1 MWEKCSFKKV
11 LSGLLSYRYRNI
23 IRIVAPYNCWKEF
36 IYSEE
41 AGVQVLR
48 RCTSNGIIMDLI
60 YKRKGKIRRF
70 LSAI

>member
-1 MWEKCSFKKV
+1 M
-11 LSGLLSYRYRNI
+11 YRYRNI

-36 IYSEE
+36 VYSEG

-48 RCTSNGIIMDLI
+48 RCTSNGIIIDLR

-70 LSAI
+70 FVYNITVE